1 MKKTENKIMLIVYP
15 DSLGENLKE
24 LEQIIKDYFQEA
36 IGGLHILPFFPSSAD
51 RGFAPETY
59 ETVDPVFGT
68 WEDIEKLSDQYY
80 VMCDYMINHISAH
93 SRYYQDFLQKKDN
106 SEYRDLFIRYPKFW
120 KKGEPTKEQIDVIYK
135 RKPKAPAWKR
145 SLQMDPEKKYGVLLI
160 RNR

>member
-68 WEDIEKLSDQYY
+68 WEDI
-80 VMCDYMINHISAH
+80 
-93 SRYYQDFLQKKDN
+93 
-106 SEYRDLFIRYPKFW
+106 
-120 KKGEPTKEQIDVIYK
+120 
-135 RKPKAPAWKR
+135 
-145 SLQMDPEKKYGVLLI
+145 
-160 RNR
+160 